1 MFPSLVLER
10 RNDPPP
16 PGAYAQDTW
25 TSGFDL
31 TGLSLVAMV
40 VSDAGL
46 TSTEPTWW
54 NASPLGCFLISLQPR
69 GGWQILQRSVQW
81 GRGPLSRCFGV
92 ECPPPILYAYFA
104 CSIRNR
110 IEVWDSPRFKS
121 PMEGQ
126 TSTTWQTFPNFEVSR
141 PSKLLDGSRGGAA
154 FMCSLLIPQGDH
166 HYSIDEQ
173 ARMQYLS
180 ILLAAAGLVNEENR
194 DDLDAVFREDFEI
207 SNRVGTVFTRLFR
220 GLILASFLTA
230 CLLVSSSY
238 ATWKSNIYG
247 ASAPYILQ
255 LTSYAAWTVGSIG
268 LLMMGG
274 NPQVTIDTKRALPDF
289 IEERIRSL
297 ETPLASSE
305 DINEI
310 PEDTEEIPKDVR
322 LEFGS
327 LHGSAYTQDKGFCLL
342 PAHVV
347 RAVCKWQ
354 ALRVEKTTTWY
365 LGFGWYGLLL
375 LCSVATQVA
384 GSKITTLG
392 SEIMFLGILMIT
404 ALLRGAGLA
413 GKEEWM
419 IPLWTRR
426 RNASYGAIL
435 MGHFVSRAGKD
446 R

>member
-1 MFPSLVLER
+1 MSPSLALER
-10 RNDPPP
+10 RIDPPP
-16 PGAYAQDTW
+16 LGAYAQDTW
-25 TSGFDL
+25 SSGFDL
-31 TGLSLVAMV
+31 IGISLIAMV
-40 VSDAGL
+40 LSDAGL
-46 TSTEPTWW
+46 TSTEPTWC
-54 NASPLGCFLISLQPR
+54 NASPLGCFLIGLQPR

-110 IEVWDSPRFKS
+110 IEVWDSSRFKS
-121 PMEGQ
+121 PMEGHDS
-126 TSTTWQTFPNFEVSR
+126 TSWKKFPNFEVSR

-154 FMCSLLIPQGDH
+154 FMCSLLIPQDNH

-180 ILLAAAGLVNEENR
+180 ILLVAAALVDDESRE
-194 DDLDAVFREDFEI
+194 DLDAIFREDFEI

-247 ASAPYILQ
+247 SSAPYVLQ
-255 LTSYAAWTVGSIG
+255 LTSYVAWTVGSIG

-274 NPQVTIDTKRALPDF
+274 NPQVAIDTKRALPDF
-289 IEERIRSL
+289 IEARLHLL
-297 ETPLASSE
+297 ESSSASTDTKE
-305 DINEI
+305 V
-310 PEDTEEIPKDVR
+310 PEDVR

-327 LHGSAYTQDKGFCLL
+327 LHGSAYTQDKGYCLL
-342 PAHVV
+342 PAPVV
-347 RAVCKWQ
+347 RSVCNWH
-354 ALRVEKTTTWY
+354 ALRVEKTTKWY
-365 LGFGWYGLLL
+365 LGFGWYGLLM
-375 LCSVATQVA
+375 LCSVATQVP

-392 SEIMFLGILMIT
+392 SEIMFLGILMTT

-419 IPLWTRR
+419 IPKWTRR
-426 RNASYGAIL
+426 RNASYGARL
-435 MGHFVSRAGKD
+435 MGHFISRAGKD